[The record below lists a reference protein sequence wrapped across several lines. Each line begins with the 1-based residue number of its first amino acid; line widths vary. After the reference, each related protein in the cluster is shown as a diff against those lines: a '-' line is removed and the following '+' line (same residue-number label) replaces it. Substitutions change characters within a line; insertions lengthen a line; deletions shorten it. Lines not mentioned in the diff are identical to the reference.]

1 MLEQD
6 IFNQQ
11 LLTFLDAS
19 PTPFHAVAT
28 AESLLV
34 TQGFQKLAEKEDW
47 PAIESGKYYVTRQ
60 DSSLIAFT
68 LPKNY
73 QQQPLNFL
81 AAHTDS
87 PTLKLKPNPALVR
100 EGFGQLT
107 TEVYGGALLNPWFDR
122 DLGLAGMIYYQDNQQ
137 TLGKILFD
145 SKQAIGVIPSL
156 AIHLDRDANKQR
168 SINPQTDITPIIM
181 LSEEKFCWHKLLR
194 DFAPSLNDK
203 FILEADLFFY
213 DRQPAALV
221 GAKQEFIASARLD
234 NLLSCF
240 ILLQSLFL
248 AEQPTFLILSN
259 HEEVGSGSFAGA
271 GGTFLQDTFNRLFPK
286 TKEQALLRANALA
299 ISTDNAHAVHPNF
312 ADKHDQQHKPKINQ
326 GPVLKFNANQ
336 RYASSGQG
344 AARFRAAC
352 REAKIP
358 LQDFVMRN
366 DLACGSTIGPIMA
379 ERFGVETLD
388 IGVPTLAMHSIREVA
403 GNKDAHLLYQALSHF
418 LH

>member
-28 AESLLV
+28 AEALLV
-34 TQGFQKLAEKEDW
+34 AQGFQKLDEKADW
-47 PAIESGKYYVTRQ
+47 PIGNSGKYYLTRQ
-60 DSSLIAFT
+60 DSSLIAFS
-68 LPKNY
+68 LPENFASQRLY
-73 QQQPLNFL
+73 FL

-87 PTLKLKPNPALVR
+87 PTLKLKPNPALLS

-122 DLGLAGMIYYQDNQQ
+122 DLGLAGMVYYQDAKQ
-137 TLGKILFD
+137 TLGKTLFD
-145 SKQAIGVIPSL
+145 SKQAIAIIPSL

-168 SINPQTDITPIIM
+168 SINPQTDVTPLIM

-194 DFAPSLNDK
+194 DLAPSLTDK
-203 FILEADLFFY
+203 FILDADLFFY
-213 DRQPAALV
+213 DRQPAAFV
-221 GAKQEFIASARLD
+221 GTKQEFIASARLD

-240 ILLQSLFL
+240 VLLHSLFL

-271 GGTFLQDTFNRLFPK
+271 SGTFLQDTFNRLFPEV
-286 TKEQALLRANALA
+286 TENTRRRANALA

-312 ADKHDQQHKPKINQ
+312 ADRHDRQHKPKINQ

-344 AARFRAAC
+344 AAQFRAAC
-352 REAKIP
+352 RNAHIP

-379 ERFGVETLD
+379 AHFGVETLD
-388 IGVPTLAMHSIREVA
+388 IGVPTLAMHSIRELA
-403 GNKDAHLLYQALSHF
+403 GNKDAHLLYQALIN
-418 LH
+418 LLR